1 MSEITQ
7 RPGATDLFG
16 HPKGLTILFL
26 TETAAYFSAFG
37 MQALLVLYMV
47 QSLSFGQAKAS
58 MIFGLYVGCAN
69 LTPLLGGWIAD
80 RFIGQHRAVI
90 AGALLMG
97 AGHGVMIWDA
107 GLYPG
112 LGLVALGNGFF
123 ATSLVS
129 RIGALYAAEDPRRD
143 RAYMLYYLGI
153 NVGSFAAPLCCGWLA
168 QHYGWHA
175 GFGAAAIVMVLGLGL
190 YLSCQALLPHGRD
203 GDDPS
208 APSGDAGYQPHRNAL
223 LFLASVLALVVL
235 FRLGYEQ
242 MGNSIALWIDR
253 DVDRDL
259 GGMLIP
265 TPWFQSLNPLFIFL
279 LSPVLAL
286 YWRRRDE
293 GGRTIAPLAKMATGA
308 CFAGAAFL
316 TLAAGAIG
324 GASVPVGFVLGY
336 FLLMTIAELHVFP
349 IGLALIARFSSSRNR
364 STMIG
369 LWYFVKFLAS
379 MAAGAF
385 AALGGQVPP
394 VTFFTANLALA
405 LAVAALMAILHR
417 ATRRSMGVFPAH

>member
-1 MSEITQ
+1 MSETT
-7 RPGATDLFG
+7 PHGTLFG
-16 HPKGLTILFL
+16 HPTGLTVLFL

-47 QSLSFGQAKAS
+47 QSLGFTQAKAS

-80 RFIGQHRAVI
+80 RVIGQHRAVT
-90 AGALLMG
+90 AGALLMA
-97 AGHGVMIWDA
+97 AGHAAMIWDA

-123 ATSLVS
+123 ITSLVS
-129 RIGALYAAEDPRRD
+129 RISALYTQGDPRRD

-175 GFGAAAIVMVLGLGL
+175 GFGAAAVVMVLGLGF
-190 YLSCQALLPHGRD
+190 YLSCQGMVPRTQDTSRTDSITAARTGRR
-203 GDDPS
+203 
-208 APSGDAGYQPHRNAL
+208 AI
-223 LFLASVLALVVL
+223 LFLAAVLALVAL

-259 GGMLIP
+259 GSLLVP

-279 LSPVLAL
+279 LSPLLAL
-286 YWRRRDE
+286 HWRRRDE
-293 GGRTIAPLAKMATGA
+293 AGRTIAPLRKMATGA
-308 CFAGAAFL
+308 GFAAMSFL
-316 TLAAGAIG
+316 ILAAGAATG
-324 GASVPVGFVLGY
+324 PGVPLGYVVGY
-336 FLLMTIAELHVFP
+336 FLCMTIAELHIFP
-349 IGLALIARFSSSRNR
+349 IGLALITRFSSAGNG

-369 LWYFVKFLAS
+369 VWYFVKFLAS
-379 MAAGAF
+379 MAAGLLG
-385 AALGGQVPP
+385 AAGGQVTAA
-394 VTFFTANLALA
+394 TFFAANLALA
-405 LAVAALMAILHR
+405 LLVAVLMALLHR
-417 ATRRSMGVFPAH
+417 ITASRDAFPAQ